1 MLFVTVWVSLTD
13 AAMCISLIFVKHSD
27 IVPYFL
33 DIVIFDCANT
43 TAFPT
48 SDWKISEGVDR
59 LN

>member
-27 IVPYFL
+27 IVRYFL

-43 TAFPT
+43 TAFPM
-48 SDWKISEGVDR
+48 SD
-59 LN
+59 